1 MPKKEKRKWN
11 SPEKAIR
18 QFLDEEECKRADAYE
33 QKLNADESLKDIEAT
48 PEMFE
53 DIMRRVAAVD
63 AEKDEAV
70 AQKAAVGE
78 YVYVSQED
86 REAMELGKKVLARR
100 KYRKV
105 WRGFGVAAA
114 LLAVVVGVSVST
126 EAGRFRIANFWNFL
140 VGQETVIRVENHDP
154 RDAVEVDFAEK
165 EAWSEIEKKTGIV
178 PVKFM
183 YLPDGMK
190 FDSYEIN
197 EVHRTARL
205 VYMYRDTF
213 VKILMTAGKN
223 ITQSLK
229 SELHYDG
236 TTVKEI
242 PVATRYGEY
251 VIVETKTDIG
261 NNYMV
266 SFERDSCSYSIIGV
280 STREE
285 FKNMIENIF
294 F

>member
-140 VGQETVIRVENHDP
+140 VGQETVIRVENDDP

-165 EAWSEIEKKTGIV
+165 EACSEIEKKTGIV

>member
-140 VGQETVIRVENHDP
+140 VGQETVIRVENDDP
-154 RDAVEVDFAEK
+154 IDAVEVDFAEK

>member
-53 DIMRRVAAVD
+53 DIMRRVAAAD
-63 AEKDEAV
+63 AEKDEAA

-78 YVYVSQED
+78 YVYVSQKD

-140 VGQETVIRVENHDP
+140 VGQETVIRVENDDP
-154 RDAVEVDFAEK
+154 EGAVESTHE
-165 EAWSEIEKKTGIV
+165 EEMAWSEIEEKTGIV

-183 YLPDGMK
+183 YLPEGMRFEGYQVDEIYGIAYLFYK
-190 FDSYEIN
+190 YE
-197 EVHRTARL
+197 
-205 VYMYRDTF
+205 DTIMN
-213 VKILMTAGKN
+213 VVMTRGENSDK
-223 ITQSLK
+223 TSK

-236 TTVKEI
+236 ATVNEI
-242 PVATRYGEY
+242 PVKTRYGEY

-266 SFERDSCSYSIIGV
+266 SFEKDNCSYSIFGV
-280 STREE
+280 FTRDE
-285 FKNMIENIF
+285 FKNMTENIF

>member
-53 DIMRRVAAVD
+53 DIMRRVAAAD

-105 WRGFGVAAA
+105 WRGCGVAAA

-140 VGQETVIRVENHDP
+140 VGQETVIRVENDDP

-178 PVKFM
+178 PVKFA
-183 YLPDGMK
+183 YKPDGMV
-190 FDSYEIN
+190 FDSYDVN
-197 EVHRTARL
+197 EVHGIARL
-205 VYMYRDTF
+205 FYKYDDAIIKV
-213 VKILMTAGKN
+213 LMTDGEDIMN
-223 ITQSLK
+223 SLK
-229 SELHYDG
+229 SEMHYDG
-236 TTVKEI
+236 EKVDEI
-242 PVATRYGEY
+242 PVGTKYGRYN
-251 VIVETKTDIG
+251 IVETKANQG
-261 NNYMV
+261 NNYMF
-266 SFERDSCSYSIIGV
+266 SMEKDDCSYCVYGILS
-280 STREE
+280 RNE
-285 FKNMIENIF
+285 FVKVVEKIF

>member
-140 VGQETVIRVENHDP
+140 VGQETVIRVENDDP